1 VSIPAI
7 GPISLAA
14 PSIAPSA
21 GTSASG
27 GSGFASQ
34 LGKGLEQLQAAQDKA
49 DGLAVKAATGNLS
62 DVHDFMIASTEA
74 SLATQLTAAVRNKAL
89 EAFAEIMRLQA

>member
-7 GPISLAA
+7 GPISLAQ
-14 PSIAPSA
+14 PSITPSA
-21 GTSASG
+21 GVSASD

-34 LGKGLEQLQAAQDKA
+34 LGKGLEQLQSAQDKA

-89 EAFAEIMRLQA
+89 DAFAEIMRMQA